1 MYKKK
6 YLKYKDKYLELKN
19 KQIGGVNPCKN
30 QCGYNALPGMDYCCR
45 TCRDSRG
52 INHGLSL
59 TQGTHPSRVGPSK
72 GASAGSGTSGATCK
86 NQCGYNALP
95 GKDYC
100 CMTCKDTGGAN
111 HGASLTHGTHPKKV
125 GASTSAGARISSGS
139 RISSIS
145 LTNPGQT
152 LPRIM
157 GGSSQI
163 GGPEESGATAAGII
177 PYYIDAS
184 GQVHFLLGLNHYNG
198 QVTTYQYFGGGRES
212 CDVTIRDCAYREAK
226 EESHNGANN
235 EYGLPLRTV
244 IHRKLTNGE
253 FMCIPKQNGQN
264 RQWNNFYFIHIDK
277 TKWENGRPMLSIQ
290 NNEVNRLEWFRSNEL
305 PRLPHDLRPI
315 ERSAINYFMSN
326 IPPTGAAT
334 GAVIG
339 AKFCINCGAKFNTD
353 KDKFCVKCGKKRENR

>member
-72 GASAGSGTSGATCK
+72 GAS
-86 NQCGYNALP
+86 
-95 GKDYC
+95 
-100 CMTCKDTGGAN
+100 
-111 HGASLTHGTHPKKV
+111 V
-125 GASTSAGARISSGS
+125 GAGTSSGS

-184 GQVHFLLGLNHYNG
+184 RQVHFLLGLNHYNG
-198 QVTTYQYFGGGRES
+198 QVTTYQYFGGGREMG
-212 CDVTIRDCAYREAK
+212 DVTIRDCAYREAK

-235 EYGLPLRTV
+235 TYGLPLRTV

-264 RQWNNFYFIHIDK
+264 GQWNNFYFIHIDK
-277 TKWENGRPMLSIQ
+277 TRWENGRSILSIQ
-290 NNEVNRLEWFRSNEL
+290 NNEVDRLEWFRSNEL
-305 PRLPHDLRPI
+305 PHTLRPI

-326 IPPTGAAT
+326 IPPTGASGAATGAAT

-339 AKFCINCGAKFNTD
+339 AKFCVECGTKFNTD
-353 KDKFCVKCGKKRENR
+353 KEKFCVDCGKKREYQVK

>member
-72 GASAGSGTSGATCK
+72 GASAGAGT
-86 NQCGYNALP
+86 
-95 GKDYC
+95 
-100 CMTCKDTGGAN
+100 
-111 HGASLTHGTHPKKV
+111 
-125 GASTSAGARISSGS
+125 SSGS

-145 LTNPGQT
+145 LTNPGKT

-184 GQVHFLLGLNHYNG
+184 RQVHFLLGLNHYNG
-198 QVTTYQYFGGGRES
+198 QVTTYQYFGGRREMS
-212 CDVTIRDCAYREAK
+212 DVTIRDCAYREAK

-235 EYGLPLRTV
+235 TYGLPLRTV

-253 FMCIPKQNGQN
+253 FMCIPKQNGQTG
-264 RQWNNFYFIHIDK
+264 QWNNFYFIHIDK
-277 TKWENGRPMLSIQ
+277 TRWENGRSMLSIQ
-290 NNEVNRLEWFRSNEL
+290 NNEVNRLEWFKSNEL

-334 GAVIG
+334 GVVIG